1 MTTYNDLLNEF
12 RHSPRDVITVPM
24 NGSAGI
30 WFYVFEDNGFIYV
43 DCAKSKKP
51 SSSIGTPR
59 KLNENEFDDI
69 LSLYQLRKKGAA
81 VAAEAKQI
89 TNNQVYW
96 YGIFSELG
104 L

>member
-30 WFYVFEDNGFIYV
+30 WFYVFEENGFIYV
-43 DCAKSKKP
+43 DSAKSKKP
-51 SSSIGTPR
+51 SSLISTRR
-59 KLNENEFDDI
+59 KLNENDFDEI
-69 LSLYQLRKKGAA
+69 LSLYQLRKKGTA
-81 VAAEAKQI
+81 VSVEATK
-89 TNNQVYW
+89 TTVNQVYW